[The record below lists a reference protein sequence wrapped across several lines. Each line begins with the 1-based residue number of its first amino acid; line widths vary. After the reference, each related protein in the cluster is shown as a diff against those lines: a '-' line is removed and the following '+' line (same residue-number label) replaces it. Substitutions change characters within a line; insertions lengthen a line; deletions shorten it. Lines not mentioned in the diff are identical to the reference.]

1 MQTIVRTPAQT
12 LEAMQFRLRQQVRV
26 DDAIGAV
33 EIRYAIEIVARLAR
47 LIASGLMTSVS
58 TRRLLET
65 ATACEEGR
73 LSWRML
79 QALLAREARAI
90 RQSAL
95 PTRKQ
100 LAEEMAA
107 ASTGMAVAAGIEE
120 MVGRAREIR
129 DADSG
134 IIRGR
139 ERHVAELLERCNR
152 LMQALNQLTGAP
164 IDPEEAR
171 MLERGVRE
179 VINLEDNRLYAGTRF
194 AATMAN
200 LFRTRRL
207 SA

>member
-134 IIRGR
+134 ILRGR